1 MILRHKTYT
10 TTKYSILIY
19 LFQNKDEIQTNNDK
33 APQAKGRHPKHSIF
47 LLDPNHSTEQR
58 KICNHQTTNSELYLQ
73 QQKTRK
79 KSSGKNARLIDDI
92 VISDVSSSAAKR
104 NHAFNNSVSIANPFF
119 SSAYHFQRVFFKCP
133 SCN

>member
-1 MILRHKTYT
+1 MTKHRRQKEGTQNTVFFCWIQIIQQNNAKYA
-10 TTKYSILIY
+10 TTKQRTQNFIYSSRR
-19 LFQNKDEIQTNNDK
+19 QE
-33 APQAKGRHPKHSIF
+33 
-47 LLDPNHSTEQR
+47 
-58 KICNHQTTNSELYLQ
+58 
-73 QQKTRK
+73 K